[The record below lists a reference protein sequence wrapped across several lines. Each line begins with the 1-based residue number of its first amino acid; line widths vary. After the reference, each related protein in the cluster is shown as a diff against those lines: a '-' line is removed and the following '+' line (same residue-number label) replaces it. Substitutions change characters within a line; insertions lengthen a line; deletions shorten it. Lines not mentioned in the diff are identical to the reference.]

1 MKFNLQTIN
10 RKFIV
15 RSALILLVIITC
27 TAAFPLLQIFSLSGP
42 SSETGIPQPLPNV
55 TVDSFGAANASVPIQ
70 VPKGTKGITPSL
82 ELQYNS
88 LQNDGLVGGGWD
100 LSGILTISLDPSEG
114 IHNDTSDSYVSF
126 AGKLVKTSPGIYH
139 TKIESFFQFKK
150 LADSWVV
157 QDRNGV
163 TYYFGEDTSTVNPN
177 SNATIRNLSGNS
189 RIWALNRV
197 RDLNG
202 NGYIIKYQSYSS
214 VNGVPI
220 PDRIE
225 YNQGN
230 TVILFGIEDRT
241 DAIET
246 DFLNIQAKL
255 TKRIRSISVN
265 QKQDD
270 GSTVES
276 EKYTLN
282 YSNGLFDK
290 KDRLAGLD
298 RKNFGPVAFNYNN
311 SSPIGSSSASKS
323 SPTSIN
329 MSYRFENTAIKSD
342 CDFTNLVCACSANP
356 ACMALSGGFAGLVCV
371 GYVNTFGDMC
381 SNGIVGSQTF
391 LATFQTNKAP
401 EPVWISG
408 GKGNNTLRRY
418 SSSSP
423 GTEIPVG
430 SQSFNLNEKSK
441 VLQGDIN
448 GDLLSDFIVL
458 RDDAINASLNL
469 SSISG
474 SDFSDIG
481 IPAILKSTPNSY
493 QGLADLTADGKAEFI
508 QTDSS
513 NNFLVY
519 IASGGT
525 LNTNP
530 ITLSISGIGSSF
542 RQFVD
547 MDSDGIAD
555 YVRMTDNPDGS
566 KNLNI
571 SFLSY
576 NAGSISVRS
585 NTSSYIGV
593 PGTEGDRFL
602 ADSNGDGYLDLVT
615 FSSDTLFVYLSDGH
629 SVRSPL
635 SFPVSHATQYMEVI
649 NGGANSKRYS
659 MRDLNWDGI
668 ADRIS
673 LTTDGFQIDLFNPN
687 TGSFDSSFQVS
698 NNGAIVS
705 QFDVN
710 WDGTMD
716 SISFYTFFFNGTGFH
731 VKNGADDSNT
741 DVVFD
746 HNETIPVPV
755 NPALYAVD
763 RNLIYSNFVNTKSL
777 ADVDGDRKADFIRYS
792 NGSIYVSYS
801 RSKNNSLFYSNGGDS
816 SFPASSFSMA
826 VDTNQDGRAD
836 FIGFRAGMRDLLV
849 PTLFNNFVSYEKNTT
864 AHDNAVN
871 IDYIEPVFTNQI
883 SQGLLTDI
891 SGTQEKGIQINYAN
905 TYDSS
910 NPSVSNSINFNSVGA
925 FLKPNLNPYSV
936 ATNVYSQVANGYG
949 ESESYIY
956 ENGRIYIQDQDNRA
970 LMGFAKITTANSQ
983 TGERTIS
990 YYQGT
995 NPNFANLETR
1005 RDEYLNNN
1013 LMSTT
1018 TSTFVSVASPF
1029 GTLGVRKSQ
1038 DVITQYQDGT
1048 ILTSSQTD
1056 YTYDIYENLLSKVT
1070 QIDSDP
1076 SLTLREDTIYNSS
1089 LTDWV
1094 LSEVVQKK
1102 KSKGGNVASQTE
1114 ITYSNHLPSD
1124 IKTLIKAGT
1133 TQYSIQSILSY
1144 DSFGNP
1150 TSIREANGNIN
1161 LIEYDLINHNYATR
1175 LTNSLGMGVQKTY
1188 DYIFGHELTNIDPNG
1203 NRSEKLYDIYGRLI
1217 GTKYPGE
1224 SDWSEVVEYIQTG
1237 NPTGEKVK
1245 KTVSDPKSGE
1255 SWTQE
1260 THDPYG
1266 RVIKTEALAAD
1277 AIVLTE
1283 ETTYYS
1289 NGLLRTKTEP
1299 YIGISPFLTATYLYD
1314 SENKTVSISDTSGK
1328 KADLTYSGFTTNSV
1342 TTVNSNPVSTVS
1354 ISKNALGEILSKTE
1368 NGKTI
1373 QYIYDANSKTTQ
1385 VRDPE
1390 GKNVNFTYDLLGHK
1404 LSQTT
1409 VNTGNTTFQFSVSGK
1424 VIEQRNANGSYLSY
1438 QYDTLD
1444 RLTRV
1449 TGNHSNGSTQN
1460 FQLTYDES
1468 GVTNG
1473 VGKVTSII
1481 DSIGKTDFQYDAR
1494 GNQTKIRKYLNQEDL
1509 TLIFL
1514 KDYDLGNRI
1523 TTLTYPDG
1531 TIIHNKYTPAGY
1543 LTSITMDSSDGSS
1556 SGHPVVNYV
1565 GPLVEGSKF
1574 KLQRTVGNGVQTN
1587 IYFDPINQ
1595 RPTEIVTGLDF
1606 DVYES
1611 LKYDYDLSGNITK
1624 IDDLRNPGRTQNFQ
1638 YDQFNRITNASGK
1651 YGSEDY
1657 QYSDGGNLIKKGTSN
1672 YSYGGSNLH
1681 AVTQITSPQG
1691 TKIYSYD
1698 SSGLMTNRDGD
1709 VMEYDPM
1716 GKLQRI
1722 LTKDGDTLTYDYDY
1736 NGSRVRKSKQSDGTS
1751 VVSIDGAYEVSL
1763 RPGFSPLHTL
1773 YIKGL
1778 SGDLV
1783 SQLTLDS
1790 VSLLANSQFETEEN
1804 FTLAGLIMNPKNTFC
1819 KGVAKDC
1826 GDYYKN
1832 KSYDLYLSGIESLFA
1847 IKNGRIG
1854 NQFRLTMIS
1863 LFGICLLGFIGFL
1876 VFNMRSLQM
1885 FELARVGITPILLLS
1900 VFMGFNF
1907 YSCGLLPGTG
1917 NKNGDPPWVVFPSTI
1932 PTDTPSVSNPGN
1944 GSGGGPIGGTPVP
1957 GMIFFHPNHLGSIS
1971 MATNGAGKPLSGGS
1985 AIGTSY
1991 VSYKPYGGILR
2002 TDSYGPDVF
2011 RNKYSGQEEDKETGL
2026 LYYKS
2031 RYYDPEIARF
2041 LQADSV
2047 VNGEVL
2053 TGGNLY
2059 MYVDGNPMSYRDP
2072 SGQNGII
2079 AAFNSWLKAIGHAAN
2094 GTMAAMGRAAD
2105 HIGRQIATNIDGGAR
2120 QIGRHTTVWGRAVG
2134 RNFDHAA
2141 RFIGRQAD
2149 SVVRARLHDIDHG
2162 FRQAMRYNDHYWR
2175 NRFRSIDHKFRAIA
2189 SGIDGA
2195 VREFMTG
2202 GKYSRNHGTR
2212 MWSLNHSDAVKA
2224 IERNWEWFSPIFTLF
2239 GLGVM
2244 IYTIATAAPLFTIAA
2259 FTIGD
2264 LTIGPLAY
2272 WGTPVLVEMAFAIL
2286 GEAGAILAAF
2296 ALAIFATVELMELTG
2311 AMAPPSGGMFGPGV

>member
-15 RSALILLVIITC
+15 RCALILLVVITC
-27 TAAFPLLQIFSLSGP
+27 TAAIPFLQMFSLSGP
-42 SSETGIPQPLPNV
+42 SAETGIPQPLPEV
-55 TVDSFGAANASVPIQ
+55 IVDSFGAANASVPIQ

-82 ELQYNS
+82 ELQYSS

-114 IHNDTSDSYVSF
+114 IHNDTNDSYVSF

-150 LADSWVV
+150 LADAWVV

-163 TYYFGEDTSTVNPN
+163 TYYFGEDASTENPN
-177 SNATIRNLSGNS
+177 SNATIRNVSGNS

-202 NGYIIKYQSYSS
+202 NGYIIKYQPYSS
-214 VNGVPI
+214 TNGTPI

-230 TVILFGIEDRT
+230 TVIVFGIEDRT

-246 DFLNIQAKL
+246 NFLNIQAKL
-255 TKRIRSISVN
+255 TKRIHSISVN

-282 YSNGLFDK
+282 YSNSLFDK

-298 RKNFGPVAFNYNN
+298 RKNFGPVSFNYNN
-311 SSPIGSSSASKS
+311 SLPIGSSSTSKS
-323 SPTSIN
+323 SPSSIN

-342 CDFTNLVCACSANP
+342 CDFTALVCACSANP

-391 LATFQTNKAP
+391 LANFPGSKAP

-408 GKGNNTLRRY
+408 IKSQNQLMRY
-418 SSSSP
+418 DSSNP
-423 GTEIPVG
+423 GSQIPVATKK
-430 SQSFNLNEKSK
+430 FNLTEKSK
-441 VLQGDIN
+441 VLQGDID
-448 GDLLSDFIVL
+448 GDLITDFIVL
-458 RDDAINASLNL
+458 SDNAVLANVKLSLTQTDFNEI
-469 SSISG
+469 SI
-474 SDFSDIG
+474 
-481 IPAILKSTPNSY
+481 PVILNSNPNSY
-493 QGLADLTADGKAEFI
+493 QGLVDLTADGRTEFI
-508 QTDSS
+508 QTDAS
-513 NNFLVY
+513 NNFLIYV
-519 IASGGT
+519 ASGGT

-530 ITLSISGIGSSF
+530 ITLNIPGIGSSF

-576 NAGSISVRS
+576 NNGTISVRS

-593 PGTEGDRFL
+593 SGTEGDRFL
-602 ADSNGDGYLDLVT
+602 ADSNGDGYLDLIT
-615 FSSDTLFVYLSDGH
+615 FSNDTLFVYLSDGH

-635 SFPVSHATQYMEVI
+635 SFPVSYGTPYREVA

-659 MRDLNWDGI
+659 MRDVNWDGI
-668 ADRIS
+668 TDRIS
-673 LTTDGFQIDLFNPN
+673 LTSDGFQIDLFNPI
-687 TGSFDSSFQVS
+687 TGSFDSTFQVS
-698 NNGAIVS
+698 NNGAIVT

-710 WDGTMD
+710 WDGNTD
-716 SISFYTFFFNGTGFH
+716 SISFFTFFFNGTGFH
-731 VKNGADDSNT
+731 VKNGTDDSNT

-746 HNETIPVPV
+746 YNETIPVPV
-755 NPALYAVD
+755 NPALYAAD
-763 RNLIYSNFVNTKSL
+763 RDAMYSNFVNTKAL
-777 ADVDGDRKADFIRYS
+777 ADVDGDGKADFIRYS
-792 NGSIYVSYS
+792 SGTIYVSYS

-816 SFPASSFSMA
+816 SFPASSFSIA

-836 FIGFRAGMRDLLV
+836 FIGFRAGIRDLVV
-849 PTLFNNFVSYEKNTT
+849 PTLFNNFASFEKNTT
-864 AHDNAVN
+864 AHDHAVN
-871 IDYIEPVFTNQI
+871 IDYIEPAFSNQI

-891 SGTQEKGIQINYAN
+891 LGTQEKGIQISYAN
-905 TYDSS
+905 TYDPS
-910 NPSVSNSINFNSVGA
+910 NPSVINAINFNSIGA

-956 ENGRIYIQDQDNRA
+956 ENGRVYIQDQDNRA

-983 TGERTIS
+983 TGEKSIS

-995 NPNFANLETR
+995 DPNFASLETK

-1018 TSTFVSVASPF
+1018 TSTFTSVASPF
-1029 GTLGVRKSQ
+1029 GTLSIRKAQ
-1038 DVITQYQDGT
+1038 DLNIQYQNGT
-1048 ILTSSQTD
+1048 LLTTSQTD
-1056 YTYDIYENLLSKVT
+1056 YTYDIYENILTKVA
-1070 QIDSDP
+1070 QFDSDT

-1102 KSKGGNVASQTE
+1102 KSKGGRVASQVE
-1114 ITYSNHLPSD
+1114 ITYSNHLPTD
-1124 IKTLIKAGT
+1124 IKTLIIAGT
-1133 TQYSIQSILSY
+1133 TKYAVQSILSY

-1161 LIEYDLINHNYATR
+1161 LIEYDLITHNYATR

-1188 DYIFGHELTNIDPNG
+1188 DYVFGHELTNTDPNG
-1203 NRSEKLYDIYGRLI
+1203 NRSEKLYDFYGRLI
-1217 GTKYPGE
+1217 GTKFPGE
-1224 SDWSEVVEYIQTG
+1224 TDWSEVVEYIQTG

-1245 KTVSDPKSGE
+1245 KTNSDPNSGD
-1255 SWTQE
+1255 SWAQE

-1277 AIVLTE
+1277 AVVLME
-1283 ETTYYS
+1283 DTTYYS
-1289 NGLLRTKTEP
+1289 NGLLKTKTEP
-1299 YIGISPFLTATYLYD
+1299 YIGTSPFLTATYIYD
-1314 SENKTVSISDTSGK
+1314 TENKTISISDTSGK
-1328 KADLTYSGFTTNSV
+1328 KADLSYSGFTTNSV
-1342 TTVNSNPVSTVS
+1342 TTVNSNPISTVS

-1373 QYIYDANSKTTQ
+1373 QYTYDENSKTTQ

-1409 VNTGNTTFQFSVSGK
+1409 VNTGNTTFQFSTSGK
-1424 VIEQRNANGSYLSY
+1424 VIEQRNANGSYLTY
-1438 QYDTLD
+1438 QYDILD
-1444 RLTRV
+1444 RLIRV

-1460 FQLTYDES
+1460 IQLIYDES

-1473 VGKVTSII
+1473 VGKITSII

-1531 TIIHNKYTPAGY
+1531 TVIHNQYTPAGY
-1543 LTSITMDSSDGSS
+1543 LTSITMDSSDGTS
-1556 SGHPVVNYV
+1556 SGHSVVNYV
-1565 GPLVEGSKF
+1565 GPLAEGSKF

-1595 RPTEIVTGLDF
+1595 RPTEIITGLDA

-1638 YDQFNRITNASGK
+1638 YDQFNRITNATGK

-1657 QYSDGGNLIKKGTSN
+1657 QYSDGGNLIKKGASN

-1681 AVTQITSPQG
+1681 AVTQITSSQG

-1698 SSGLMTNRDGD
+1698 NSGLMTNRDGD
-1709 VMEYDPM
+1709 TLEYDPM

-1722 LTKDGDTLTYDYDY
+1722 LSKDGDILTYDYDY
-1736 NGSRVRKSKQSDGTS
+1736 RGVRVRKSKQSDGTS
-1751 VVSIDGAYEVSL
+1751 VVNIDGAYEVSF

-1790 VSLLANSQFETEEN
+1790 VSLLTNSQFEAEEK
-1804 FTLAGLIMNPKNTFC
+1804 FTFASSILNPKNSFC
-1819 KGVAKDC
+1819 KGIAKDC

-1832 KSYDLYLSGIESLFA
+1832 KSYDLYLSGIESIFA

-1854 NQFRLTMIS
+1854 NQFRLIMIS
-1863 LFGICLLGFIGFL
+1863 LFGICLLGFIGYLAFKTK
-1876 VFNMRSLQM
+1876 SLQM
-1885 FELARVGITPILLLS
+1885 FELARIGVTPILLLS

-1917 NKNGDPPWVVFPSTI
+1917 SKNGDPPWVVFPSII
-1932 PTDTPSVSNPGN
+1932 PSDTPSVSNPGN
-1944 GSGGGPIGGTPVP
+1944 GAGGGSIGGTPVP

-1985 AIGTSY
+1985 ATGTSF

-2031 RYYDPEIARF
+2031 RYYDPEMARF

-2053 TGGNLY
+2053 SGSNLY

-2072 SGQNGII
+2072 SGQIGII
-2079 AAFNSWLKAIGHAAN
+2079 AAFNSWLRAIGHAAN
-2094 GTMAAMGRAAD
+2094 GTLAAIGKSVSGIGRQIMSNISNGTRENLKRWSITAKNIGRAAD
-2105 HIGRQIATNIDGGAR
+2105 H
-2120 QIGRHTTVWGRAVG
+2120 
-2134 RNFDHAA
+2134 FA

-2149 SVVRARLHDIDHG
+2149 SVVRRRLHDIDHG
-2162 FRQAMRYNDHYWR
+2162 FRQGMRYNDHYWR
-2175 NRFRSIDHKFRAIA
+2175 NRLRGYDHQFRRIA

-2195 VREFMTG
+2195 VREIMTG

-2212 MWSLNHSDAVKA
+2212 MWSLDHSIGGKFLGHAWQDILAWDWGKIVAGILIVAA
-2224 IERNWEWFSPIFTLF
+2224 IIFLPE
-2239 GLGVM
+2239 V
-2244 IYTIATAAPLFTIAA
+2244 I
-2259 FTIGD
+2259 
-2264 LTIGPLAY
+2264 
-2272 WGTPVLVEMAFAIL
+2272 AFAITL
-2286 GEAGAILAAF
+2286 IGEGIVGSIIASLIFTAAK
-2296 ALAIFATVELMELTG
+2296 LIIEGITG
-2311 AMAPPSGGMFGPGV
+2311 EEAEDGRPYNTN

>member
-1 MKFNLQTIN
+1 MKLNLQTRN
-10 RKFIV
+10 HKFAV
-15 RSALILLVIITC
+15 RYALILLIAFSSI
-27 TAAFPLLQIFSLSGP
+27 AAFPFLRMFSLSVP
-42 SSETGIPQPLPNV
+42 SSETGIPQPLPDI
-55 TVDSFGAANASVPIQ
+55 TVDSLGAANASVPIQ

-82 ELQYNS
+82 ELQYSS

-100 LSGILTISLDPSEG
+100 LSGIMTISLDSSEG
-114 IHNDTSDSYVSF
+114 IHNDSSDSYISF

-163 TYYFGEDTSTVNPN
+163 TYYFGEDASTENTN

-202 NGYIIKYQSYSS
+202 NGYIIKYQPYSS
-214 VNGVPI
+214 VNGIPI

-246 DFLNIQAKL
+246 AFLNIQAKL
-255 TKRIRSISVN
+255 TKRIRSISVH

-282 YSNGLFDK
+282 YSNNLFDK
-290 KDRLAGLD
+290 KDRFTGLD
-298 RKNFGPVAFNYNN
+298 RKNFGPVSFNYNN
-311 SSPIGSSSASKS
+311 SSPVGSGSTLKS
-323 SPTSIN
+323 SPTSID

-342 CDFTNLVCACSANP
+342 CDFTAAVCACSANP
-356 ACMALSGGFAGLVCV
+356 ACMALSGGFAGYVCI
-371 GYVNTFGDMC
+371 GFVNAFGDMC

-391 LATFQTNKAP
+391 LATLQTNKAP
-401 EPVWISG
+401 EPVWVSG
-408 GKGNNTLRRY
+408 AKGNNTLRRY

-423 GTEIPVG
+423 GTEIPIG

-441 VLQGDIN
+441 VLQGDID
-448 GDLLSDFIVL
+448 GDTLSDFIVL
-458 RDDAINASLNL
+458 ENNNVLISLKLGKN
-469 SSISG
+469 

-481 IPAILKSTPNSY
+481 IPAILNSNPNSY
-493 QGLADLTADGKAEFI
+493 QGLVDLTADGKAEFI

-519 IASGGT
+519 IASGGS

-530 ITLSISGIGSSF
+530 ITLSIPGIGSSF

-576 NAGSISVRS
+576 NSGTISVRS

-615 FSSDTLFVYLSDGH
+615 FSGDTLFVYLSDGH

-635 SFPVSHATQYMEVI
+635 SFPVSHATPYMEVI

-659 MRDLNWDGI
+659 MRDMNWDGI

-698 NNGAIVS
+698 NNGAVVS

-710 WDGTMD
+710 WDGNMD

-731 VKNGADDSNT
+731 VKNGTDDSNT

-746 HNETIPVPV
+746 HNETLPVPV
-755 NPALYAVD
+755 DPALYTVD
-763 RNLIYSNFVNTKSL
+763 RNFMYSNFVNTKSL
-777 ADVDGDRKADFIRYS
+777 ADVDGDGKADFIRFS
-792 NGSIYVSYS
+792 NGVIYVSFS
-801 RSKNNSLFYSNGGDS
+801 RSKNNSLFYSNAGDS
-816 SFPASSFSMA
+816 SFPASSFSVA

-836 FIGFRAGMRDLLV
+836 FIGFRAPMKDLVV
-849 PTLFNNFVSYEKNTT
+849 PTLFNNFASFERNTT

-871 IDYIEPVFTNQI
+871 IDYIEPVFSRQI

-891 SGTQEKGIQINYAN
+891 SGAQEKGIQISYAN
-905 TYDSS
+905 TYDST
-910 NPSVSNSINFNSVGA
+910 NPSVINAINFGTPGA

-970 LMGFAKITTANSQ
+970 LMGFAKITTANSK
-983 TGERTIS
+983 TGEKTIS

-995 NPNFANLETR
+995 NPNFANLETK

-1029 GTLGVRKSQ
+1029 GTLNVRKSQ
-1038 DVITQYQDGT
+1038 DVTTQYQDGA
-1048 ILTSSQTD
+1048 ILTSSQAD
-1056 YTYDIYENLLSKVT
+1056 YTYDVYENILSKVT
-1070 QIDSDP
+1070 QINSNP
-1076 SLTLREDTIYNSS
+1076 SLTLREDTIYNPS
-1089 LTDWV
+1089 LSDWV
-1094 LSEVVQKK
+1094 LSEFVQKK
-1102 KSKGGNVASQTE
+1102 KSKGGSVASQVD
-1114 ITYSNHLPSD
+1114 ITYTNHLPSD

-1133 TQYSIQSILSY
+1133 TQYAVQSVLSY

-1161 LIEYDLINHNYATR
+1161 LIEYDLITHNYATR
-1175 LTNSLGMGVQKTY
+1175 LTNSLGMEIQKTY
-1188 DYIFGHELTNIDPNG
+1188 DYVFGRELTSTDTNG
-1203 NRSEKLYDIYGRLI
+1203 NRSEKLYDVYGRLI

-1237 NPTGEKVK
+1237 SPTGEKVK
-1245 KTVSDPKSGE
+1245 KTVGDPKSGD
-1255 SWTQE
+1255 SWAQE

-1266 RVIKTEALAAD
+1266 RVIKTEALAVD
-1277 AIVLTE
+1277 AVVLVE
-1283 ETTYYS
+1283 DTTYYS

-1299 YIGISPFLTATYLYD
+1299 YIGTSPFLTATYLYD
-1314 SENKTVSISDTSGK
+1314 TENKTVSILDTSGK
-1328 KADLTYSGFTTNSV
+1328 KADITYSGFTTSSV
-1342 TTVNSNPVSTVS
+1342 TSVNSNPIST
-1354 ISKNALGEILSKTE
+1354 ISTTKNALGEILSKTE

-1373 QYIYDANSKTTQ
+1373 QYTYDANSKTTQ

-1409 VNTGNTTFQFSVSGK
+1409 VNTGNTTFQFSTSGK
-1424 VIEQRNANGSYLSY
+1424 IIEQRNANGSYLTY

-1444 RLTRV
+1444 RLIRV

-1460 FQLTYDES
+1460 IQLTYDES

-1473 VGKVTSII
+1473 VGKITSII

-1531 TIIHNKYTPAGY
+1531 TVIHNRYTPAGY

-1556 SGHPVVNYV
+1556 SGQSVVNYV

-1574 KLQRTVGNGVQTN
+1574 KIQRTVGNGVQTN
-1587 IYFDPINQ
+1587 LYFDPVSQ
-1595 RPTEIVTGLDF
+1595 KPTEIVTGLDS
-1606 DVYES
+1606 DIYES

-1624 IDDLRNPGRTQNFQ
+1624 IDDLKNPGRTQNFQ

-1657 QYSDGGNLIKKGTSN
+1657 QYSDGGNLIKKGASN

-1691 TKIYSYD
+1691 TKTYSYD

-1709 VMEYDPM
+1709 VLEYDPM

-1722 LTKDGDTLTYDYDY
+1722 LTKDGETLTYDYDY
-1736 NGSRVRKSKQSDGTS
+1736 KGVRVRKSKQSDGTS

-1790 VSLLANSQFETEEN
+1790 VSLLTNSQFDMKEN
-1804 FTLAGLIMNPKNTFC
+1804 STLASLILNPKEPFC

-1832 KSYDLYLSGIESLFA
+1832 KTYDLYLSGIESLFA
-1847 IKNGRIG
+1847 VKNGRIG
-1854 NQFRLTMIS
+1854 NRFRLTMIS
-1863 LFGICLLGFIGFL
+1863 FFGVCLLGFIGYL
-1876 VFNMRSLQM
+1876 VFNTKSFQM
-1885 FELARVGITPILLLS
+1885 FELARVGVTPILLLS

-1917 NKNGDPPWVVFPSTI
+1917 SKNGDPPWVVFPSTI
-1932 PTDTPSVSNPGN
+1932 PVDTPSVSYPGN

-1985 AIGTSY
+1985 ATGTSF

-2047 VNGEVL
+2047 VNGESIS
-2053 TGGNLY
+2053 GSNLY

-2072 SGQNGII
+2072 GGQNAII
-2079 AAFNSWLKAIGHAAN
+2079 HMFNQIIKHLIGFANKNMPSKATVEQNVRAIG
-2094 GTMAAMGRAAD
+2094 R
-2105 HIGRQIATNIDGGAR
+2105 NI
-2120 QIGRHTTVWGRAVG
+2120 
-2134 RNFDHAA
+2134 
-2141 RFIGRQAD
+2141 
-2149 SVVRARLHDIDHG
+2149 
-2162 FRQAMRYNDHYWR
+2162 DHYWR
-2175 NRFRSIDHKFRAIA
+2175 SIGRGAAGMNHNIQARFYKQLHLFDHAGRAMMRSVDHSWKGVLDNATHVGREMGR
-2189 SGIDGA
+2189 GIDGA
-2195 VREFMTG
+2195 VRKILSG
-2202 GKYSRNHGTR
+2202 GSYSRNHNTR
-2212 MWSLNHSDAVKA
+2212 MWSLDHSVVGK
-2224 IERNWEWFSPIFTLF
+2224 F
-2239 GLGVM
+2239 LGHAWQDVLGWDWGK
-2244 IYTIATAAPLFTIAA
+2244 ILVGVGIVVIVVFFPEVIAA
-2259 FTIGD
+2259 IVAEE
-2264 LTIGPLAY
+2264 L
-2272 WGTPVLVEMAFAIL
+2272 L
-2286 GEAGAILAAF
+2286 GSILASMLFSGA
-2296 ALAIFATVELMELTG
+2296 ALIIEGITG
-2311 AMAPPSGGMFGPGV
+2311 EEVQDGRPYNTN